1 MKIEITED
9 AGMAAVERGLKYVER
24 TFLERESRRANQK
37 LRKRI
42 YILTTVFICL
52 VVFLGFALADSM
64 DMSEY
69 KSKKIVV
76 YLIIGAS
83 FMLVCFVVGLIRT
96 GRTAVNGKNLRLPF
110 KDRTREEAGKIIN
123 REVAEGRTQVD
134 EYIYDLPLGKKPYG
148 ERVILLPSYLLI
160 CHDLGGITA
169 IPRDKIYWLCA
180 QTGRKGQSSY
190 IVRLQIF
197 TELQVFGVDGV
208 EPEYVKGIA
217 DKIYQFIPDVF
228 SGYDPFI
235 LSYQLEELYNKNR
248 KAFLDLY
255 NDERRKR
262 GEQMT
267 GKEGV

>member
-1 MKIEITED
+1 M
-9 AGMAAVERGLKYVER
+9 
-24 TFLERESRRANQK
+24 ERESKRANQK

-42 YILTTVFICL
+42 YILATVFICL

-83 FMLVCFVVGLIRT
+83 FMLVCFVAGLICT

-110 KDRTREEAGKIIN
+110 KDRTKEEAGKIIN

-169 IPRDKIYWLCA
+169 IPRDKIYWICA

-197 TELQVFGVDGV
+197 TELRVFGVDGV

-228 SGYDPFI
+228 SGYDPFV
-235 LSYQLEELYNKNR
+235 LSYQLEELYDKDR
-248 KAFLDLY
+248 QAFLELY
-255 NDERRKR
+255 YDERRKR

-267 GKEGV
+267 GEEGV